1 MAQGPNVIEL
11 YEGAV
16 QNMLPTLDAIKA
28 DQLTAATPCAEWNVQ
43 SLILHNI
50 KTTAFVEG
58 IIRGNNT
65 TDTGDVGGPLPQEG
79 ARDAFVAGAKG
90 VVDLLQSIS
99 DLNEVIETPF
109 GPMPIANFVMFPTM
123 DIVVHKWDLS
133 KGTGQNLDIDA
144 GLAEIGVAVL
154 DMGGELGRQF
164 GLFAPEVNVPS
175 SATIQEKLLA
185 MSGRQP

>member
-79 ARDAFVAGAKG
+79 ARDAFVAGPKG
-90 VVDLLQSIS
+90 
-99 DLNEVIETPF
+99 
-109 GPMPIANFVMFPTM
+109 
-123 DIVVHKWDLS
+123 LS
-133 KGTGQNLDIDA
+133 TCSN
-144 GLAEIGVAVL
+144 
-154 DMGGELGRQF
+154 
-164 GLFAPEVNVPS
+164 PS
-175 SATIQEKLLA
+175 AI
-185 MSGRQP
+185 